1 MSPAVAALQGVQV
14 AGASRG
20 DQEVAPP
27 RLELHLLRRGREP
40 PECDGQVHELVGLVV
55 HEHHDEHHE
64 PERIAALLRPL
75 LGGSGVLGGPGGGG
89 VQVPGVRHVRP
100 PVGRPEGGGRHAELE
115 AHVVLPAVAGDA
127 ALLQLLP
134 HEPVRVLE

>member
-1 MSPAVAALQGVQV
+1 MTVEASPDEAALHV
-14 AGASRG
+14 AGG
-20 DQEVAPP
+20 
-27 RLELHLLRRGREP
+27 RRSGGAE
-40 PECDGQVHELVGLVV
+40 
-55 HEHHDEHHE
+55 E

-115 AHVVLPAVAGDA
+115 AHVVLPAVA
-127 ALLQLLP
+127 AL
-134 HEPVRVLE
+134 